1 MYCLFIVLEV
11 WTCKYYYCDSY
22 NSYLSEFIKWCK
34 TIEWSKISEEIASF
48 NSMIGMQAVC
58 TAIIIFLY
66 SKYNEGAQGIRNEY
80 LIEYKMGKKTVSI
93 YRITSLLLPCI
104 SLFFDR
110 IHWYGVA
117 VVSAIFMYYIICVY
131 VILISAL
138 MRRDKISKLVKKMI
152 HKEILDMETKLNNLC
167 TKEISNGYFVVQ
179 WNTSKWYCKFKR
191 KKKVQLQDKNQ
202 VYQELKSDTINWTF
216 SEKRQYEL
224 SLTVQDIFEEISELK
239 TKNVII
245 NYIYMYDLT
254 IAILN
259 VKLEVTESW
268 KVALIDKIF
277 IRLNQENN
285 IHENS
290 YYEVLYY
297 AVICAILQH
306 GKKDEKDYLW
316 FGFFETQ
323 RKRNPKMAKKLFVFS
338 LGFLELL
345 RRSNIPDKYFLKNI
359 AEPYQ
364 VEFKETCYY
373 VKESF
378 NDYIDNEFCNK
389 YSIVLSIIGCGN
401 EVFIKKCYKDVQM
414 DLKNIGNKN
423 YYVKTMISFI

>member
-1 MYCLFIVLEV
+1 MVLEV

-152 HKEILDMETKLNNLC
+152 HKEILDMEIKLNNLC
-167 TKEISNGYFVVQ
+167 TKEISNGYFVIQ
-179 WNTSKWYCKFKR
+179 WNTSKWYYKIIR

-277 IRLNQENN
+277 IRLDQENN

-297 AVICAILQH
+297 AVICAILQY

-323 RKRNPKMAKKLFVFS
+323 RKRNPKMAKKLFAFS

-359 AEPYQ
+359 VEPYQ

-373 VKESF
+373 VKEGF
-378 NDYIDNEFCNK
+378 NDYIDNEFCDK

>member
-1 MYCLFIVLEV
+1 MVLEV

-131 VILISAL
+131 V
-138 MRRDKISKLVKKMI
+138 
-152 HKEILDMETKLNNLC
+152 
-167 TKEISNGYFVVQ
+167 Q
-179 WNTSKWYCKFKR
+179 WNTSKWYYKIIR

-277 IRLNQENN
+277 IRLDQENN

-297 AVICAILQH
+297 AVICAILQY

-323 RKRNPKMAKKLFVFS
+323 RKRNPKMAKKLFAFS

-359 AEPYQ
+359 VEPYQ

-373 VKESF
+373 VKEGF
-378 NDYIDNEFCNK
+378 NDYIDNEFCDK